1 MLRRAACVCLAT
13 RARGGGLARAVG
25 ELLEGGDA
33 VVERQAR
40 VEEGTCEENKGTKRR
55 HPSTHTLCVRTGAA
69 GVTACRRVSQV
80 PSALRAGAH
89 PICRERRA
97 KKTRSSGPKKSISM
111 RLSFGGFHAAA
122 SSIALRSSDTP
133 FFEVRA
139 AVRGDLSGF
148 NEDQCAKEHL
158 GRAHVGLARLKPP
171 LGLILGLLLGCL
183 ICSSRCMCMVSLGLT
198 HLNTGERRGF
208 SSGVASY
215 LSGATFCE
223 APRVAAPST

>member
-1 MLRRAACVCLAT
+1 VLCGRAHTQYA
-13 RARGGGLARAVG
+13 
-25 ELLEGGDA
+25 EKDA
-33 VVERQAR
+33 
-40 VEEGTCEENKGTKRR
+40 
-55 HPSTHTLCVRTGAA
+55 L
-69 GVTACRRVSQV
+69 
-80 PSALRAGAH
+80 
-89 PICRERRA
+89 

-158 GRAHVGLARLKPP
+158 GRVHVGLARLKPP
-171 LGLILGLLLGCL
+171 LGLILGLLLGFL
-183 ICSSRCMCMVSLGLT
+183 ICSSRCMCMVSWGLT